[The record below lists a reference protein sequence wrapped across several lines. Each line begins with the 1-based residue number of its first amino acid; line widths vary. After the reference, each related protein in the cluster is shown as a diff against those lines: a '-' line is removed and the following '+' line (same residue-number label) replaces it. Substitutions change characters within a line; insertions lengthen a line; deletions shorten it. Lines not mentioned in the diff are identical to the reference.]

1 MLPPQSLKRSDA
13 KWILIWKLM
22 KVSTKEDTFR
32 NGLQNALSRSRMTR
46 YSYLS
51 ILTARLKH

>member
-1 MLPPQSLKRSDA
+1 
-13 KWILIWKLM
+13 M